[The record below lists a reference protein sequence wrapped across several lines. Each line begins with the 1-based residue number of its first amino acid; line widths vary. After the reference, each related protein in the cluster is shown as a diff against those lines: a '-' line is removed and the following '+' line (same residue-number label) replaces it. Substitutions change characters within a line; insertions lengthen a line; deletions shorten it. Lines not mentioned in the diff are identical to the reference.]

1 MGRFRRVAEAF
12 DVAAMVRDCDSSG
25 SEHSTEMM
33 KDLSDLVNSFIENG
47 DGVVDSDFDMRI
59 NDECNSDATDDHME
73 ETKESLKTLF
83 RSKKGDADYAVRKN
97 LLLNVERAWRRVME
111 DNSAPPLPGSKR
123 LLMARLRD
131 QGLDAGLCKSKWEK
145 KGRLISGE
153 YQYVDVNV
161 AGTRY
166 IVTISL
172 SEEFETARPTDNYT
186 SLLEILPQI
195 SVCKVEEM
203 KEVVRIMCRAVKKTM
218 NQRKMAVPPWKRR
231 EYVQAK
237 WFGSYKRTTN
247 EFSTKNTTDLNVNEK
262 KIEGFTW
269 TPEAFYCRRTEDFG
283 RKEFGLRMGN
293 LTMAMNGAS

>member
-1 MGRFRRVAEAF
+1 M
-12 DVAAMVRDCDSSG
+12 AAMVRDCDSSG

-131 QGLDAGLCKSKWEK
+131 QGLDAGNI
-145 KGRLISGE
+145 LI
-153 YQYVDVNV
+153 
-161 AGTRY
+161 RF
-166 IVTISL
+166 L
-172 SEEFETARPTDNYT
+172 T
-186 SLLEILPQI
+186 SLYNII
-195 SVCKVEEM
+195 
-203 KEVVRIMCRAVKKTM
+203 
-218 NQRKMAVPPWKRR
+218 
-231 EYVQAK
+231 
-237 WFGSYKRTTN
+237 
-247 EFSTKNTTDLNVNEK
+247 
-262 KIEGFTW
+262 
-269 TPEAFYCRRTEDFG
+269 
-283 RKEFGLRMGN
+283 
-293 LTMAMNGAS
+293 